1 MQLFQVVI
9 FISHYDSSCWFL
21 SHPSFFKGEGAVF
34 ILKKKGMHCI
44 MRSGIDHCCRMM
56 HHYYDSFQFSAAES
70 LRILFFF
77 THSSPCWFI
86 TLFLLMKTGA
96 RKGFTYFCCR
106 LWLTF
111 MMLMEMVAAVFLS
124 AHKNCITIL
133 ILFYINFFLICSS
146 FKRKRYF
153 ASSYWC
159 ISASF
164 KEKRGVG
171 HTDSS

>member
-1 MQLFQVVI
+1 
-9 FISHYDSSCWFL
+9 
-21 SHPSFFKGEGAVF
+21 
-34 ILKKKGMHCI
+34 
-44 MRSGIDHCCRMM
+44 MRSGIDHCCRMV
-56 HHYYDSFQFSAAES
+56 HHYYGSSQFSAAES

-86 TLFLLMKTGA
+86 TLFLLMKTGGGFFFKINRF
-96 RKGFTYFCCR
+96 RKGFICFCCH

-133 ILFYINFFLICSS
+133 ILFLYQFLPDSL
-146 FKRKRYF
+146 FLLKKRYF
-153 ASSYWC
+153 ASHCWFL
-159 ISASF
+159 SASF
-164 KEKRGVG
+164 KEKRRAD